1 MKQVRAEHQGQCLF
15 ALCNFAGLH
24 LLDLTLGAFTC
35 DTYRRIDSGNYDAG
49 IPGDYTFQTNIYW
62 WDGMYQLMP
71 IMTRWFDAIYNG
83 EEFRNNTDMFVIKQL
98 SGGTEGA
105 MVSICRA
112 TQFAERSCNDG
123 IDNDCDGKVDDEDP
137 DCMPPAVPIAMTSPP
152 PPQPPEVGSDYQD
165 YASPPPPH
173 PIRPPH
179 PPSPP
184 PPPSPAGSPPPSP
197 LPPPPSLPPPGPPS
211 SPSPPTPSP
220 PSPPSPGPPRNPIL
234 TLSPPPPP
242 PSELSAQLPAGSRV
256 ESPQASPKASAQSPK
271 PLPKWKLKPPPVPP
285 PVSPSPPPPSPQQQA
300 QVPVRKGK
308 KTPRPLP
315 KWKMKP
321 PPVPPPPS
329 PPPAASVNR
338 GLRHSVEVRA
348 SDAGFT
354 AYDSEQDSR
363 YQVDWASGAAAAGS
377 VLGLQGTNLPAA
389 AVNDGADGTQEELY
403 KLRWKVD
410 WSSDSPNQ
418 QMQSEDTK
426 HEAVREVGGTR
437 EQVEPGSM
445 SKQFRQRLALLHGQ
459 KRQRQQ
465 YAAWPTRPLIN
476 WWEDEE
482 SEHEGG
488 FKTGL

>member
-1 MKQVRAEHQGQCLF
+1 
-15 ALCNFAGLH
+15 
-24 LLDLTLGAFTC
+24 
-35 DTYRRIDSGNYDAG
+35 
-49 IPGDYTFQTNIYW
+49 
-62 WDGMYQLMP
+62 
-71 IMTRWFDAIYNG
+71 
-83 EEFRNNTDMFVIKQL
+83 
-98 SGGTEGA
+98 
-105 MVSICRA
+105 
-112 TQFAERSCNDG
+112 
-123 IDNDCDGKVDDEDP
+123 
-137 DCMPPAVPIAMTSPP
+137 
-152 PPQPPEVGSDYQD
+152 
-165 YASPPPPH
+165 
-173 PIRPPH
+173 
-179 PPSPP
+179 
-184 PPPSPAGSPPPSP
+184 
-197 LPPPPSLPPPGPPS
+197 
-211 SPSPPTPSP
+211 
-220 PSPPSPGPPRNPIL
+220 
-234 TLSPPPPP
+234 
-242 PSELSAQLPAGSRV
+242 
-256 ESPQASPKASAQSPK
+256 
-271 PLPKWKLKPPPVPP
+271 
-285 PVSPSPPPPSPQQQA
+285 
-300 QVPVRKGK
+300 
-308 KTPRPLP
+308 
-315 KWKMKP
+315 MKP